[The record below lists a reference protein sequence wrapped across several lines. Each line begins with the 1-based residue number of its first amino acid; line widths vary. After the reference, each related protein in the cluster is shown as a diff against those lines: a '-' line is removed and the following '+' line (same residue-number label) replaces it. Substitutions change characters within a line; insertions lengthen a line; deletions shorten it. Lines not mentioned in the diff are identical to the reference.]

1 MGVLRKWVWR
11 KCNRFLILFG
21 PFGDYN
27 KQNAYISGCISEA
40 GFERKYTKN
49 EKSQR
54 EVKKVFTIMHCGV
67 SYNVSEDENDS
78 TTWEGYEPVR
88 RVINN

>member
-1 MGVLRKWVWR
+1 MEKVQS
-11 KCNRFLILFG
+11 ILDSFWAI
-21 PFGDYN
+21 GDYD
-27 KQNAYISGCISEA
+27 KQNAYISGCISEV
-40 GFERKYTKN
+40 GFKRKYTKN